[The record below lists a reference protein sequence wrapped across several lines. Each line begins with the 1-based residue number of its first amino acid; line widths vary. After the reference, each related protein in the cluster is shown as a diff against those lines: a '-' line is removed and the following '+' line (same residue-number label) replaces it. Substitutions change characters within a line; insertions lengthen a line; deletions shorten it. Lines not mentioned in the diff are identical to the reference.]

1 MCLDNHNLFPSL
13 ISNKYNAHP
22 RLFFMSLWLR
32 SKWNPSC
39 LQAFGTKR
47 FGWNISHLSLID
59 GHREMIFSREIICEE
74 KKISFRIKSMQ
85 LFVSPISFGLL
96 CDMFPFSTFTT
107 SKYFQWGRNARL
119 LVVFVLLLFFFLFWF
134 VFVLVCFCFVFL
146 IKFPFFRTHTRGS
159 PHSPSP

>member
-13 ISNKYNAHP
+13 ISNKCNAHP

-39 LQAFGTKR
+39 PQAFGTKR

-59 GHREMIFSREIICEE
+59 GHREMIFSKDTICEE
-74 KKISFRIKSMQ
+74 KKIPFRVKSIQ

-119 LVVFVLLLFFFLFWF
+119 LVVFVLLLF
-134 VFVLVCFCFVFL
+134 VLVCFCFFFL
-146 IKFPFFRTHTRGS
+146 IKFPFFRTNTRGS